1 VIVLGWIYSLA
12 LTSAASKASYAAL
25 FSNFGMELFIALAGL
40 VLPLVLFTMV
50 LMKKASL
57 KAVTIPA
64 AVLLLAGSFVL
75 KNLIVY
81 LGQMV

>member
-1 VIVLGWIYSLA
+1 
-12 LTSAASKASYAAL
+12 
-25 FSNFGMELFIALAGL
+25 MELFIALAGL

-50 LMKKASL
+50 LMKKATL